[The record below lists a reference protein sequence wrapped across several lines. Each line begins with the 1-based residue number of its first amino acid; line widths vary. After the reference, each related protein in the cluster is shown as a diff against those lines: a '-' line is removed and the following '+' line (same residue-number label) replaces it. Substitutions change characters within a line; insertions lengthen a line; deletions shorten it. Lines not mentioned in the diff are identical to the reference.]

1 MRRALGDLLGRLRQS
16 IPYQRVPFW
25 QGQLIAV
32 LCVLAGATIRWPLDP
47 ILVDAVPFITFFPAV
62 LVSSVWGGTRSGL
75 TALVLTIIIAGVGWI
90 EPGGGLGLTIMSG
103 ASVAAFA
110 VFGGSIVLVA
120 EVLRSALKD
129 LAKSEERASLLA
141 AEMKHRVK
149 NAFAIASAISRQ
161 TSRNADS
168 VAEYRA
174 VLEGRLNALALA
186 QDLASREATDATDL
200 SELVRQICAPFD
212 LSRFG
217 IAGPPFQLAHDLVPM
232 MALLIHELATN
243 AAKYGALSAPAGRVR
258 IEWVREAAAL
268 LVDWQEMD
276 GPPVSEPSRSGFGA
290 RLIQSAFAPDRAM
303 VTLEYCPGGLR
314 CRISIEMPPTTVA
327 QGTDPF
333 VEAGLPPRAPV
344 SKQLT

>member
-1 MRRALGDLLGRLRQS
+1 VRRAFGDLLGRLRQS

-25 QGQLIAV
+25 KGQLIAV
-32 LCVLAGATIRWPLDP
+32 LCVLAGAIIRWPLDP
-47 ILVDAVPFITFFPAV
+47 ILIDAVPFITFFPAV

-75 TALVLTIIIAGVGWI
+75 TALVLTIIVAGVGWI
-90 EPGGGLGLTIMSG
+90 DPDGGLGLTILSG

-110 VFGGSIVLVA
+110 VFGGSVVLVA
-120 EVLRSALKD
+120 ELLRSALKD
-129 LAKSEERASLLA
+129 LAKSEERANLLA

-149 NAFAIASAISRQ
+149 NAFAIASAVSRQ
-161 TSRNADS
+161 TSRNVDS

-174 VLEGRLNALALA
+174 ALESRLNALAQA
-186 QDLASREATDATDL
+186 QELASKEAMDATDL
-200 SELVRQICAPFD
+200 SEVVGQICAPFD

-258 IEWVREAAAL
+258 IEWVRASSTL

-276 GPPVSEPSRSGFGA
+276 GPPVSAPSRSGFGA
-290 RLIQSAFAPDRAM
+290 RLIQSAFAPERAK
-303 VTLEYCPGGLR
+303 VTLEYCPDGLR
-314 CRISIEMPPTTVA
+314 CRISIETPPTAVA
-327 QGTDPF
+327 EATDSF
-333 VEAGLPPRAPV
+333 VETGLSPAAPV